1 MACVYVKLDKEG
13 KQAARGSQ
21 NGHAERGHKRPDR
34 LRPSSKALSDN
45 SGFGDQGSETR
56 DLRGSRTDPEQ

>member
-1 MACVYVKLDKEG
+1 MVNK
-13 KQAARGSQ
+13 AARGSQ
-21 NGHAERGHKRPDR
+21 NGNAERGHQGPDR
-34 LRPSSKALSDN
+34 LPPSSKALSDN